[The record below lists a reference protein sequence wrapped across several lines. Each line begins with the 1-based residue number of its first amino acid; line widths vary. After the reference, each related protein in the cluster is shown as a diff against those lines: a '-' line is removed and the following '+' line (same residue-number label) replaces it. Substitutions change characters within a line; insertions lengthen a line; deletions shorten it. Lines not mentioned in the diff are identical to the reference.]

1 MCCSTLRSGQHVLW
15 FQCCACVRAGLI
27 EHVLPLSGCVFSPLA
42 VMKRRG
48 ESICFEVCSWS
59 SAAERDW
66 VDEGGDGGLR
76 LWHLSLSGVWWFPA
90 EKFSIWDNESHWS
103 SVCSRLTDLIWS
115 VFLPA
120 TPADP
125 SVTSLWQSATVNYHA
140 DMILTESHSNFKWLT
155 CQSHLPTH
163 EHTSTHWWFAPGA
176 NGNKKKSPT
185 TQKVFFSIN
194 HHLKRDVCKTS
205 NLRCILWIFTP
216 WRFNLKKYVFSR
228 KDVFMW
234 LM

>member
-1 MCCSTLRSGQHVLW
+1 MFCHWVGVCSLLLLWWNAVGNPFVLKSALEALQRRETGW
-15 FQCCACVRAGLI
+15 T
-27 EHVLPLSGCVFSPLA
+27 
-42 VMKRRG
+42 RG
-48 ESICFEVCSWS
+48 EMEDYVSDIFLSVESDDFQQRS
-59 SAAERDW
+59 SRYE
-66 VDEGGDGGLR
+66 
-76 LWHLSLSGVWWFPA
+76 S
-90 EKFSIWDNESHWS
+90 NESHWS

-185 TQKVFFSIN
+185 TQKVFF
-194 HHLKRDVCKTS
+194 
-205 NLRCILWIFTP
+205 FP
-216 WRFNLKKYVFSR
+216 
-228 KDVFMW
+228 
-234 LM
+234 